1 MEMLHLLYMK
11 VLLICC
17 GDIEINPGPKQSL
30 LTFCHGNLNGTAA
43 HDFIKISLLQRYIT
57 DCNFDIIYLSETF
70 LNSSLDGEDDR

>member
-1 MEMLHLLYMK
+1 MK

-57 DCNFDIIYLSETF
+57 DRNFDILV
-70 LNSSLDGEDDR
+70 